1 MSIKIELGDI
11 ILESAHKK
19 LRESLQKAYLP
30 IERYLESFQGEFFG
44 LQAEQ
49 VQHDLDEYLS
59 EDRTF
64 DEYFEAVQKYQ
75 LYIDKLKLLVQKE
88 YFNEA
93 IIGQSE
99 AIGSLKKIGERCI
112 KRITNKVV
120 KKHKM
125 EIRGICDEYE
135 EIKRRALEVP
145 KSTEHLFETGEYL
158 LNVKKT
164 TVDELGE
171 RIRYTLKITGH
182 IVELAQMDDE
192 HKNLQF
198 EVVNWYNNTSQIF
211 ELGGSNFEAMK
222 YQFEEKLSVVS
233 KQMQERLKDLAP
245 NLTVI
250 NDMTEPLK
258 FKEYSRVLLKF
269 IDEIIVFDDN
279 VKWLNKEE
287 TLFKFPKTQSALLE
301 DMKAFV
307 IPFASLIKLCVKWYR
322 FYDVWMDGCFEYLDP
337 KFVETTTEDFLK
349 DFQKTQKFYRNK
361 IKSDTDTSPECKFKG
376 QLEDP
381 DVEKLPA
388 PLKICARMIQTIKDF
403 RIGVHVVSIMCN
415 PALRERHWLEMSEV
429 AKMDLQPD
437 AGTTLRKIINY
448 NLSCLDECE
457 IISIGACKELQLQQ
471 NLAGMQHEWD
481 PVNFAMGEFKNTG
494 ITILSSVEDIQAML
508 DDHIIKTL
516 SMRGSAFVKPSE
528 AEVKDWFIKLLRVQS
543 TIEVWGKVQS
553 TWLYLLPI
561 FSSKDIVAQMPEEGR
576 YFAQVD
582 TIYKRYMMAVIK
594 EPNVMETA
602 AQPGLLESMTD
613 ANTMLEKVLIGVNN
627 YLEQKRLFFP
637 RFFFLSNDEMLEI
650 LSETKDPIRVQP
662 HLSKCFEGINR
673 LKFNESLDALSMIS
687 VEREEVNFLEK
698 VSTSAARGSV
708 EKWLSQ
714 VEDQMLSSIK
724 KETSNSWE
732 NYAQTERV
740 EWVTKWPGMVVL
752 AVSQVYWAVDI
763 ESRLAAG
770 QLKEYFANLQQQL
783 VETVAL
789 IRSKTITNLERITVK
804 ALIVIDVHAK
814 DVVEDLIKCG
824 VNSINDFQWLRQLR
838 YYMLDEA
845 VQVNIVNASV
855 PYAYEYL
862 GNSDRLVITSLT
874 DRCYITLMSAYQ
886 LHLNGA
892 PEGKQICISVKS
904 SFEKIC
910 NLIFI
915 VIYVIQDPR
924 ELEKQKQQKIWQ
936 KLSLY
941 SAKFSTVPKVLT
953 TNQWESFLKV
963 LLLPGLGLALT
974 VSDG

>member
-1 MSIKIELGDI
+1 MNIKIELGDI
-11 ILESAHKK
+11 ILENAHTK
-19 LRESLQKAYLP
+19 LQESLEQAYLP
-30 IERYLESFQGEFFG
+30 IERYLEAFQGEFFG
-44 LQAEQ
+44 LQAKQ
-49 VQHDLDEYLS
+49 VQRDLDEYLAENRS
-59 EDRTF
+59 F

-93 IIGQSE
+93 IISQSD

-112 KRITNKVV
+112 KRITDEIV

-182 IVELAQMDDE
+182 IVELADMDEE

-245 NLTVI
+245 NLTVV
-250 NDMTEPLK
+250 NDMTEPHK

-269 IDEIIVFDDN
+269 IDEIIVFDDH

-301 DMKAFV
+301 DMKSFV
-307 IPFASLIKLCVKWYR
+307 IPFAALMKLCVKWYR
-322 FYDVWMDGCFEYLDP
+322 YYDVWMDGCFEYLDP
-337 KFVETTTEDFLK
+337 KFVENTTEDFLK

-361 IKSDTDTSPECKFKG
+361 IKSDTDVSPECKFKG

-448 NLSCLDECE
+448 NLSCLDDCE

-471 NLAGMQHEWD
+471 NLAVMQREWD
-481 PVNFAMGEFKNTG
+481 PVEFSLGEFKNTG
-494 ITILSSVEDIQAML
+494 ITILSSVDDVQALL

-528 AEVKDWFIKLLRVQS
+528 VEVKDWFNKLIRVQS
-543 TIEVWGKVQS
+543 TVEVWGKVQS

-582 TIYKRYMMAVIK
+582 IIYKQYMKAVIK
-594 EPNVMETA
+594 EPNVMKTA
-602 AQPGLLESMTD
+602 AQPELLEKMTD
-613 ANTMLEKVLIGVNN
+613 ANTLLEKVLIGVNK

-650 LSETKDPIRVQP
+650 LSETKDPLRVQP
-662 HLSKCFEGINR
+662 HLNKCFEGINR
-673 LKFNESLDALSMIS
+673 LNFNESLDALSMIS
-687 VEREEVNFLEK
+687 VEREEVQFLEK

-714 VEDQMLSSIK
+714 VEDQMLSSVK
-724 KETSNSWE
+724 RVTSNSFDL
-732 NYAQTERV
+732 YAQTERV
-740 EWVTKWPGMVVL
+740 EWITKWPGMVVL
-752 AVSQVYWAVDI
+752 AVSQIYWAMDI
-763 ESRLAAG
+763 ESRLDKG
-770 QLKEYFANLQQQL
+770 TLKQYFESLQQQL
-783 VETVAL
+783 IDTVAL
-789 IRSKTITNLERITVK
+789 IRSKTITNIERITVK

-814 DVVEDLIKCG
+814 DVVEDLVKCG
-824 VNSINDFQWLRQLR
+824 VKSMNDFQWMRQLR
-838 YYMLDEA
+838 YYMKDEA
-845 VQVNIVNASV
+845 VKVNIINASV
-855 PYAYEYL
+855 QYAYEYL
-862 GNSDRLVITSLT
+862 GNSDRLVITPLT

-892 PEGKQICISVKS
+892 PEG
-904 SFEKIC
+904 EKH
-910 NLIFI
+910 
-915 VIYVIQDPR
+915 
-924 ELEKQKQQKIWQ
+924 
-936 KLSLY
+936 S
-941 SAKFSTVPKVLT
+941 KF
-953 TNQWESFLKV
+953 
-963 LLLPGLGLALT
+963 
-974 VSDG
+974 